1 MLPISFI
8 EIQNQILG
16 AVVGINGT
24 PFSLNYSSDRTSG
37 RQAAYTRTI
46 PVSGSH
52 VAADLERIELEI
64 KVAGQ
69 EFKQVFPPQPNQIYT
84 FVWDGK
90 DADGK
95 LLSGKQP
102 VTIRTTFIY
111 PESQYNQSKEGT
123 TTLGTWNAIAQGL
136 GGWTLNVHHAYDVV
150 GKTLYFGNGQR
161 RNNVEA
167 IAHCNLEA
175 IAHSVASINV
185 RRGLKPPS
193 HSESRLKPTE
203 DNSSSSGDIR
213 QGINSLSHSESRL
226 KPTEDNSSSS
236 VHFSGLELL
245 DGGFNPRRDDNE
257 AHNPRRDDNEA
268 HNPRR
273 DNNAAHHPQRDDNAA
288 HHPQRDDNAAN
299 KNQTNEI
306 AIPSEGG
313 GQLYIFDNTG
323 RHLYTISTLTQA
335 LIYRFEYD
343 DAGSLKSIAD
353 GDNNITQID
362 GHADGFSIA
371 IIAPYGQRTNLN
383 LNADGYLKSVTNP
396 ANESSAFNYTNHG
409 LLTSFTDPKGNLY
422 QFEYDEL
429 GRLKSRQ
436 EPDGSFD
443 LLARTRTE
451 NGFTVAKITATGRES
466 TYLTERLSTGEERQ
480 VNKGCGGTGAIVA
493 LTGKDGTETITYPDG
508 STFIQEQQPDP
519 RFGKQASLLKR
530 TVLKTPG
537 GLTANLSLTRSCNL
551 ADPNDPLSLISLTDT
566 VDFNGRKSTTTFDA
580 ENKQIIY
587 QSPAGRRSILNLD
600 EGGRVIKTETAG
612 LESVSFNYDDR
623 GRLISAMQGNQMI
636 LNYSYDE
643 QGRLSSLGN
652 AEGNQVQYSYDEVG
666 RIIQTTLPSGRT
678 YNFAYDANSNL
689 TQIIVPN
696 GAVHSLN
703 YTPGNLEAGYLP
715 PAIDPS
721 NSPLVNSEE
730 NPPNPPLLRG
740 GYENPPNPPL
750 ARGGYENLSNSPL
763 SKGGGG
769 GYSSTYDS
777 EQQLTNSTLPSGR
790 TVQGIYNQ
798 SGDLERATYPEA
810 TVDVTY
816 EKESKRVTKLVRTP
830 ADGDTPQ
837 EMTFTY
843 DGGLVTEMA
852 WNGVANGTYRY
863 RYDNNFSLVG
873 MQLDDEPEIEMKRDA
888 DGLLTQY
895 GQFQVVRNQATGAP
909 TQITDGK
916 MNVDI
921 EYDNSGRVIS
931 RTNLV
936 NGRVIYQLQLSY
948 DVLSRIVQKRETV
961 TGTTHVYDYT
971 YDLDGQLIL
980 VKRDGEIV
988 ERYVYDDNG
997 NRTEWQLG
1005 TQQHTASYDAQDR
1018 LIELDGTPYEFD
1030 ADGFLMQRGDMTL
1043 KYSATGE
1050 LLEVSWPDG
1059 KAINYT
1065 YDSMNRRVAR
1075 TDEKGTVQYLYGN
1088 PNHPFQVTA
1097 VRDNSGKL
1105 SVYEY
1110 DDFGSLLA
1118 IRRGASWYGVTTD
1131 QLGTPRVVFDE
1142 SDRVV
1147 KVLKCDSFG
1156 QVIGDSNPEFKL
1168 PISFAGGLMEA
1179 DTELVRFGFRDYDA
1193 VAGKWTAKDP
1203 ISFEGGDGNL
1213 YCYIGNN
1220 SINLKDPSGLSPY
1233 VILLGGAVIVDALL
1247 MNSIKNK
1254 SQEKADLLK
1263 NKGKIDGRQHGV
1275 YRHCL
1280 ASCWITLDFGKLHA
1294 TVIGDAREIRPF
1306 SGNSAEDAA
1315 QDLANNK
1322 CGRNFGSQLRKTG
1335 GSVEDCETKCLE
1347 GTLSGNTP
1355 GFVY

>member
-52 VAADLERIELEI
+52 VAAELERIEIEI
-64 KVAGQ
+64 DIAGQ
-69 EFKQVFPPQPNQIYT
+69 HFIKTFPPEPNQNYT
-84 FVWDGK
+84 FIWDGK
-90 DADGK
+90 DIKGR

-111 PESQYNQSKEGT
+111 PNPEHNQRKEGT
-123 TTLGTWNAIAQGL
+123 STLGTWNAIAQGL
-136 GGWTLNVHHAYDVV
+136 GGWNLNVHHAYDGL

-167 IAHCNLEA
+167 IAH
-175 IAHSVASINV
+175 SVGNSNI

-245 DGGFNPRRDDNE
+245 DGGFNPWRDDNE
-257 AHNPRRDDNEA
+257 ANNPR
-268 HNPRR
+268 
-273 DNNAAHHPQRDDNAA
+273 
-288 HHPQRDDNAAN
+288 RDDNAAN

-343 DAGSLKSIAD
+343 DAGYLKAIAD
-353 GDNNITQID
+353 GDNNITKIERNSD
-362 GHADGFSIA
+362 GLPIA
-371 IIAPYGQRTNLN
+371 IIATYGQRTNLSFN
-383 LNADGYLKSVTNP
+383 PEGYLESVTNP

-429 GRLKSRQ
+429 GRLHSRQ

-480 VNKGCGGTGAIVA
+480 VNTGCGGTGAIVA

-587 QSPAGRRSILNLD
+587 QSPAGRRSILHLD

-612 LESVSFNYDDR
+612 LESVSFNYDNR
-623 GRLISAMQGNQMI
+623 GRLISAMQGNQTI

-652 AEGNQVQYSYDEVG
+652 AEGNQVQYNYDEVG

-721 NSPLVNSEE
+721 NSPLLKGGWGGSYSSSEE
-730 NPPNPPLLRG
+730 IPPNPPLRRG
-740 GYENPPNPPL
+740 GYE
-750 ARGGYENLSNSPL
+750 ENLSNSPL
-763 SKGGGG
+763 INEDNSSNSPLFKGGWGG
-769 GYSSTYDS
+769 SYSSTYDT

-830 ADGDTPQ
+830 VEGDTPQ

-852 WNGVANGTYRY
+852 WIGVANGTYRY

-895 GQFQVVRNQATGAP
+895 GQFQVARNQATGAP

-948 DVLSRIVQKRETV
+948 DLLSRIVQKRETV
-961 TGTTHVYDYT
+961 TGTTHIYDYT

-980 VKRDGEIV
+980 VKCDGEIV

-1097 VRDNSGKL
+1097 VRDNSGNL

-1118 IRRGASWYGVTTD
+1118 IRRGDGWYGVTTD
-1131 QLGTPRVVFDE
+1131 QLGTPRVVFDK

-1147 KVLKCDSFG
+1147 KVLKYDSFG
-1156 QVIGDSNPEFKL
+1156 QGIGDSNLEFEL
-1168 PISFAGGLMEA
+1168 PISFAGGLNEP

-1203 ISFEGGDGNL
+1203 IGFAGGDGNL
-1213 YCYIGNN
+1213 YGYIVNEPV
-1220 SINLKDPSGLSPY
+1220 NLTDPSGLDP
-1233 VILLGGAVIVDALL
+1233 
-1247 MNSIKNK
+1247 NSGPLPRPPIGQGNNNIQ
-1254 SQEKADLLK
+1254 SHLPTPPIGQGNNNIQSHLPTPPIGQG
-1263 NKGKIDGRQHGV
+1263 NNTTPSTGQNNNNISSGRN
-1275 YRHCL
+1275 L
-1280 ASCWITLDFGKLHA
+1280 A
-1294 TVIGDAREIRPF
+1294 
-1306 SGNSAEDAA
+1306 
-1315 QDLANNK
+1315 K
-1322 CGRNFGSQLRKTG
+1322 CGQDRVPVNPYDWVEQMSKTSSSYWRNQSPQAQRAYAEWAKRIYTG
-1335 GSVEDCETKCLE
+1335 GYRGGGGYGGGLT
-1347 GTLSGNTP
+1347 GGYR
-1355 GFVY
+1355 GGGGGGGYR

>member
-16 AVVGINGT
+16 AAVGINGT
-24 PFSLNYSSDRTSG
+24 PFSLNYSSDRTPG

-52 VAADLERIELEI
+52 VAAELERIEIEI
-64 KVAGQ
+64 DIAGQ
-69 EFKQVFPPQPNQIYT
+69 HFIKTFPPQPNQTHT
-84 FVWDGK
+84 FIWDGK
-90 DADGK
+90 DITGR

-102 VTIRTTFIY
+102 VRIYTTFIY
-111 PESQYNQSKEGT
+111 PNPEHNQRKEGT
-123 TTLGTWNAIAQGL
+123 STLGTWNAIAQGL
-136 GGWTLNVHHAYDVV
+136 GAWTLNIHHAYDVA

-167 IAHCNLEA
+167 IAH
-175 IAHSVASINV
+175 SVASINA

-213 QGINSLSHSESRL
+213 QGINSLSNSESRL

-257 AHNPRRDDNEA
+257 AHNPRQDDNEA
-268 HNPRR
+268 HNPRL
-273 DNNAAHHPQRDDNAA
+273 DNNE
-288 HHPQRDDNAAN
+288 AN
-299 KNQTNEI
+299 NNQTNEI

-335 LIYRFEYD
+335 LIYCFEYD
-343 DAGSLKSIAD
+343 DAGYLKSIAD

-362 GHADGFSIA
+362 RNADGTPIA
-371 IIAPYGQRTNLN
+371 IIAPYGQRTKLN
-383 LNADGYLKSVTNP
+383 FNANGYLESVTNP
-396 ANESSAFNYTNHG
+396 ANESSAFNYINHG

-443 LLARTRTE
+443 LLARTRTK

-480 VNKGCGGTGAIVA
+480 VNKGCGGTGAIIA

-537 GLTANLSLTRSCNL
+537 GLTANLSLTRDCNL

-580 ENKQIIY
+580 ENQQIIY
-587 QSPAGRRSILNLD
+587 ESPAGRRSILNLD

-612 LESVSFNYDDR
+612 LESVSFNYDRR
-623 GRLISAMQGNQMI
+623 GRLISAMQGNQTI

-652 AEGNQVQYSYDEVG
+652 AEGNQVQYNYDEVG

-696 GAVHSLN
+696 GAVHCLN
-703 YTPGNLEAGYLP
+703 YTPGNLEAGYVP
-715 PAIDPS
+715 PAIDP
-721 NSPLVNSEE
+721 

-740 GYENPPNPPL
+740 GYEQNLSNSPLVNEDNSSNSPLVNEENPSN
-750 ARGGYENLSNSPL
+750 SNSPL

-830 ADGDTPQ
+830 ANGDTPQ

-852 WNGVANGTYRY
+852 WSGVANGTYRY

-895 GQFQVVRNQATGAP
+895 GQFQVVRNLATGAT

-948 DVLSRIVQKRETV
+948 DVLSRIIQKRETV
-961 TGTTHVYDYT
+961 TGTTLMYDYT

-980 VKRDGEIV
+980 VKRDGELV

-1030 ADGFLMQRGDMTL
+1030 ADGFLIQRGDMTL

-1097 VRDNSGKL
+1097 VRDNLGKL

-1131 QLGTPRVVFDE
+1131 QLGTPRVVFDK

-1147 KVLKCDSFG
+1147 KVLKFDSFG
-1156 QVIGDSNPEFKL
+1156 QIIGDSNPEFEL
-1168 PISFAGGLMEA
+1168 PISFAGGLIES
-1179 DTELVRFGFRDYDA
+1179 DTKLVRFGFRDYDS

-1203 ISFEGGDGNL
+1203 IGFAGGDANL
-1213 YCYIGNN
+1213 YGYVFNDSVNFIDPDGRNPLELADILAETAIGAGTAFAGELFKQWGTYNKTGN
-1220 SINLKDPSGLSPY
+1220 FDGWAVFRSPF
-1233 VILLGGAVIVDALL
+1233 VGALGGFVVGLLPGVHPIMAGAAGAAASGYVDSLL
-1247 MNSIKNK
+1247 TPSPEPSITASDLGSSIGSSLGRELGSKCV
-1254 SQEKADLLK
+1254 ADLQQSSGSATK
-1263 NKGKIDGRQHGV
+1263 PVGSGTQPIRKQTRACIDV
-1275 YRHCL
+1275 
-1280 ASCWITLDFGKLHA
+1280 W
-1294 TVIGDAREIRPF
+1294 
-1306 SGNSAEDAA
+1306 N
-1315 QDLANNK
+1315 
-1322 CGRNFGSQLRKTG
+1322 
-1335 GSVEDCETKCLE
+1335 
-1347 GTLSGNTP
+1347 GTQ
-1355 GFVY
+1355 FIKQCF

>member
-1 MLPISFI
+1 MLGFTIVPLRGSKLQPNLQFQYNFTQTHNNFKDKIMLPISFI

-16 AVVGINGT
+16 AAVGINGT
-24 PFSLNYSSDRTSG
+24 PFSLNYSSDRTPG

-46 PVSGSH
+46 PVSGKH
-52 VAADLERIELEI
+52 VAADLERIEIEI
-64 KVAGQ
+64 DIAGQ
-69 EFKQVFPPQPNQIYT
+69 HFIKTFPPEPNQTYT
-84 FVWDGK
+84 FIWDGK
-90 DADGK
+90 DIAGC

-102 VTIRTTFIY
+102 VTIRTTYIY
-111 PESQYNQSKEGT
+111 PNPEHNQRKEGT

-136 GGWTLNVHHAYDVV
+136 GAWTLNVHHAYDVV
-150 GKTLYFGNGQR
+150 GKTLYLGNGQR
-161 RNNVEA
+161 QNNVEA
-167 IAHCNLEA
+167 IVY
-175 IAHSVASINV
+175 SVANINV
-185 RRGLKPPS
+185 RR
-193 HSESRLKPTE
+193 
-203 DNSSSSGDIR
+203 
-213 QGINSLSHSESRL
+213 
-226 KPTEDNSSSS
+226 
-236 VHFSGLELL
+236 
-245 DGGFNPRRDDNE
+245 
-257 AHNPRRDDNEA
+257 
-268 HNPRR
+268 
-273 DNNAAHHPQRDDNAA
+273 DNNE
-288 HHPQRDDNAAN
+288 AN
-299 KNQTNEI
+299 KNQINEI

-323 RHLYTISTLTQA
+323 RHLCTISTLTKA

-343 DAGSLKSIAD
+343 DAGYLKAIAD
-353 GDNNITQID
+353 SDNNITKIERNSD
-362 GHADGFSIA
+362 SFSIA
-371 IIAPYGQRTNLN
+371 IIAPYGQRTNLSFN
-383 LNADGYLKSVTNP
+383 PEGYLESVTNP
-396 ANESSAFNYTNHG
+396 ANESSTFNYTNHG

-429 GRLKSRQ
+429 GRLHSRQ
-436 EPDGSFD
+436 EPDGSFE

-480 VNKGCGGTGAIVA
+480 VNTGCGGTGAIVA
-493 LTGKDGTETITYPDG
+493 LTAKDGTETITYPDG

-519 RFGKQASLLKR
+519 RFGKQSSLLKR

-600 EGGRVIKTETAG
+600 EGGRVIQTETAG
-612 LESVSFNYDDR
+612 LEAVSFNYDNR
-623 GRLISAMQGNQMI
+623 GRLISAMQGNQTI

-652 AEGNQVQYSYDEVG
+652 AEGNQVQYNYDEVG

-703 YTPGNLEAGYLP
+703 YTPGNLEAGYVP
-715 PAIDPS
+715 P
-721 NSPLVNSEE
+721 E
-730 NPPNPPLLRG
+730 NPA
-740 GYENPPNPPL
+740 Y
-750 ARGGYENLSNSPL
+750 A
-763 SKGGGG
+763 
-769 GYSSTYDS
+769 STYDT

-798 SGDLERATYPEA
+798 SGDLEKATYPEA

-830 ADGDTPQ
+830 ANGETPQ

-852 WNGVANGTYRY
+852 WSGITNGTYRY

-895 GQFQVVRNQATGAP
+895 GQFQIVRNQATGAP
-909 TQITDGK
+909 TQITDSK

-931 RTNLV
+931 RTNQV
-936 NGRVIYQLQLSY
+936 NGKIIYQLQLSY
-948 DVLSRIVQKRETV
+948 DPLSRIVQKRETV
-961 TGTTHVYDYT
+961 TGTTHTYNYT

-1005 TQQHTASYDAQDR
+1005 IEQHTASYDAQDR

-1030 ADGFLMQRGDMTL
+1030 ADGFLIQRGDMTL

-1059 KAINYT
+1059 KAIQYA

-1075 TDEKGTVQYLYGN
+1075 TDEKGTEQYLYGN

-1097 VRDNSGKL
+1097 VRDNSGNL

-1110 DDFGSLLA
+1110 DDFGSLFALKRDTA
-1118 IRRGASWYGVTTD
+1118 LYYVTTD
-1131 QLGTPRVVFDE
+1131 QLGTPRVVCDVNGQ
-1142 SDRVV
+1142 SI
-1147 KVLKCDSFG
+1147 KVLDYNSFG
-1156 QVIGDSNPEFKL
+1156 QLIADSRPVFDL
-1168 PISFAGGLMEA
+1168 PIRFAGGLLEA
-1179 DTELVRFGFRDYDA
+1179 DTELVRFGFRDYDS

-1203 ISFEGGDGNL
+1203 ILFSSGDFNL
-1213 YCYIGNN
+1213 YGYVVNAP
-1220 SINLKDPSGLSPY
+1220 INLTDPLGLNP
-1233 VILLGGAVIVDALL
+1233 VRLLFIIGGVAYFAKEGTEAATIF
-1247 MNSIKNK
+1247 
-1254 SQEKADLLK
+1254 LK
-1263 NKGKIDGRQHGV
+1263 NYNEMVKKNWRGADK
-1275 YRHCL
+1275 YYHCRANCEATKLGL
-1280 ASCWITLDFGKLHA
+1280 AGELTA
-1294 TVIGDAREIRPF
+1294 VVISNVREITDQIRKGDSPEVCEADQVANRTGRSVLPGQQCEYVCSGFRPR
-1306 SGNSAEDAA
+1306 GM
-1315 QDLANNK
+1315 
-1322 CGRNFGSQLRKTG
+1322 
-1335 GSVEDCETKCLE
+1335 
-1347 GTLSGNTP
+1347 P
-1355 GFVY
+1355 

>member
-16 AVVGINGT
+16 AVVGINGS
-24 PFSLNYSSDRTSG
+24 PFSLNYSSDRTPG

-46 PVSGSH
+46 PVSGAH
-52 VAADLERIELEI
+52 VAAELERIEIEI
-64 KVAGQ
+64 DIAGQ
-69 EFKQVFPPQPNQIYT
+69 HFIKTFPPEPNQNYT
-84 FVWDGK
+84 FIWDGK
-90 DADGK
+90 DIAGR

-102 VTIRTTFIY
+102 VRICTTYIY
-111 PESQYNQSKEGT
+111 PNPEHNQRKEGT
-123 TTLGTWNAIAQGL
+123 STLGTWNAIAQGL
-136 GGWTLNVHHAYDVV
+136 GGWTLNVHHAYDVA

-161 RNNVEA
+161 RKA
-167 IAHCNLEA
+167 DA
-175 IAHSVASINV
+175 ASI
-185 RRGLKPPS
+185 
-193 HSESRLKPTE
+193 
-203 DNSSSSGDIR
+203 
-213 QGINSLSHSESRL
+213 
-226 KPTEDNSSSS
+226 
-236 VHFSGLELL
+236 F
-245 DGGFNPRRDDNE
+245 DD
-257 AHNPRRDDNEA
+257 
-268 HNPRR
+268 
-273 DNNAAHHPQRDDNAA
+273 
-288 HHPQRDDNAAN
+288 
-299 KNQTNEI
+299 I

-323 RHLYTISTLTQA
+323 RHLRTISTLTKA
-335 LIYRFEYD
+335 LIYGFEYD
-343 DAGSLKSIAD
+343 DHGYLKAITD
-353 GDNNITQID
+353 GDNNITQIERNS
-362 GHADGFSIA
+362 DGFPIA
-371 IIAPYGQRTNLN
+371 IIAPYSQRTNLSF
-383 LNADGYLKSVTNP
+383 NADGYLESVTNP
-396 ANESSAFNYTNHG
+396 ANETSKFSYIREG
-409 LLTSFTDPKGNLY
+409 LLSSFTDPKGNIY

-429 GRLKSRQ
+429 GRLHSRQ
-436 EPDGSFD
+436 EPDGNFD
-443 LLARTRTE
+443 LLARKRTE
-451 NGFTVAKITATGRES
+451 NGFLVAKITATGRES

-480 VNKGCGGTGAIVA
+480 VNKGCGGTGAIIA

-537 GLTANLSLTRSCNL
+537 GLTANLSLTRDCNL

-587 QSPAGRRSILNLD
+587 QSPAGRRSILHLD

-612 LESVSFNYDDR
+612 LESVSFNYDHR
-623 GRLISAMQGNQMI
+623 GRLISAMQGNQTI
-636 LNYSYDE
+636 LNYIYDE
-643 QGRLSSLGN
+643 QGRLSSLRN
-652 AEGNQVQYSYDEVG
+652 AEGNQVQYTYDEVG

-696 GAVHSLN
+696 GAVHCLN
-703 YTPGNLEAGYLP
+703 YTPGNLEAGYVP

-721 NSPLVNSEE
+721 NSPLIKGGWGGSYFSSEE
-730 NPPNPPLLRG
+730 IPPNPPLRRG
-740 GYENPPNPPL
+740 GYE
-750 ARGGYENLSNSPL
+750 ENLSNSNSPL
-763 SKGGGG
+763 IKGGGG
-769 GYSSTYDS
+769 GSYSSTYDS

-790 TVQGIYNQ
+790 TVQGIYSQ

-830 ADGDTPQ
+830 ANGDTPQ

-852 WNGVANGTYRY
+852 WSGVANGTYRY

-873 MQLDDEPEIEMKRDA
+873 MQLDDQPEIEMKRDA

-916 MNVDI
+916 MKVDI

-948 DVLSRIVQKRETV
+948 DVLSRIIQKRETV

-988 ERYVYDDNG
+988 ERYIYDDNG

-1097 VRDNSGKL
+1097 VRDNSGDL

-1110 DDFGSLLA
+1110 DDFGSLMA
-1118 IRRGASWYGVTTD
+1118 IRGGDSWYGVTTD
-1131 QLGTPRVVFDE
+1131 QLGTPRVVFDK

-1147 KVLKCDSFG
+1147 KVLKYDSFG
-1156 QVIGDSNPEFKL
+1156 QEIGDSNPDFEL
-1168 PISFAGGLMEA
+1168 PISFAGGLIEPN
-1179 DTELVRFGFRDYDA
+1179 TQLVRFGFRDYDS

-1203 ISFEGGDGNL
+1203 ISFAGGDHNL
-1213 YCYIGNN
+1213 YGYVANSPVNWVDSDGLKRN
-1220 SINLKDPSGLSPY
+1220 SIYVMFDTKHDHTGKKVHYDLVVNDKKKGRYREDGSPIKHMGKCPDPMTRAETEVFERAKAAKLKGIPIYGVFSTG
-1233 VILLGGAVIVDALL
+1233 VDVLHYGVELININRDA
-1247 MNSIKNK
+1247 SKFGRTF
-1254 SQEKADLLK
+1254 QE
-1263 NKGKIDGRQHGV
+1263 Q
-1275 YRHCL
+1275 
-1280 ASCWITLDFGKLHA
+1280 WDFDQKEYE
-1294 TVIGDAREIRPF
+1294 R
-1306 SGNSAEDAA
+1306 
-1315 QDLANNK
+1315 NNP
-1322 CGRNFGSQLRKTG
+1322 NPQFLIMPLFPLPIPNPNYHP
-1335 GSVEDCETKCLE
+1335 ETE
-1347 GTLSGNTP
+1347 T
-1355 GFVY
+1355 

>member
-16 AVVGINGT
+16 AAVGINGT
-24 PFSLNYSSDRTSG
+24 PFSLNYSSDRTAG

-46 PVSGSH
+46 PISGKH
-52 VAADLERIELEI
+52 VAADLERIEIEI
-64 KVAGQ
+64 DIAGQ
-69 EFKQVFPPQPNQIYT
+69 HFIKTFPPEPNQTYT
-84 FVWDGK
+84 FIWDGK
-90 DADGK
+90 DIAGR
-95 LLSGKQP
+95 LLSGKQLI
-102 VTIRTTFIY
+102 TIRTTYIY
-111 PESQYNQSKEGT
+111 PNPEHNQRKEGT

-136 GGWTLNVHHAYDVV
+136 GAWTLNVHHAYDVA
-150 GKTLYFGNGQR
+150 GKTLYLGNGQR

-167 IAHCNLEA
+167 IAH
-175 IAHSVASINV
+175 SVASING

-203 DNSSSSGDIR
+203 DVSASSVNTR

-226 KPTEDNSSSS
+226 KPTEDVSASS
-236 VHFSGLELL
+236 VHFSGLQLL
-245 DGGFNPRRDDNE
+245 DGGFNPRRDDN
-257 AHNPRRDDNEA
+257 AADNPRS
-268 HNPRR
+268 
-273 DNNAAHHPQRDDNAA
+273 
-288 HHPQRDDNAAN
+288 DDNAAN

-323 RHLYTISTLTQA
+323 RHLCTISTLTKA

-343 DAGSLKSIAD
+343 AAGYLKAIAD
-353 GDNNITQID
+353 GDNNITQIE
-362 GHADGFSIA
+362 GNADGTPIA

-383 LNADGYLKSVTNP
+383 FNANGYLESVTNP
-396 ANESSAFNYTNHG
+396 ANESSAFNYTNNG

-422 QFEYDEL
+422 KFEYDEL

-451 NGFTVAKITATGRES
+451 NGFTVAKITAAGRES

-480 VNKGCGGTGAIVA
+480 VNKGCGGTGAIIA

-587 QSPAGRRSILNLD
+587 QSPVGRRSILNLD

-612 LESVSFNYDDR
+612 LESVSFNYDNR
-623 GRLISAMQGNQMI
+623 GRLISAMQGNQTI

-643 QGRLSSLGN
+643 RGRLSSLGN
-652 AEGNQVQYSYDEVG
+652 AEGNQVQYNYDEVG

-689 TQIIVPN
+689 TQITVPN

-703 YTPGNLEAGYLP
+703 YTPGNLEAGYVP
-715 PAIDPS
+715 PAIDP
-721 NSPLVNSEE
+721 

-740 GYENPPNPPL
+740 GYEQNLSNSPLINEENPSN
-750 ARGGYENLSNSPL
+750 SNSPL

-769 GYSSTYDS
+769 GYSSTYDT

-830 ADGDTPQ
+830 AEGGTPQ

-852 WNGVANGTYRY
+852 WSGVTNGTYRY

-909 TQITDGK
+909 TQMTDGK

-931 RTNLV
+931 RTHTV
-936 NGRVIYQLQLSY
+936 GANGHSPLQIYRLELHY

-961 TGTTHVYDYT
+961 TGTTHIYDYT

-980 VKRDGEIV
+980 VKCDGEIV

-1097 VRDNSGKL
+1097 VRDNLGKL

-1110 DDFGSLLA
+1110 DDFGSLMA
-1118 IRRGASWYGVTTD
+1118 IRRGDSWYGVTTD
-1131 QLGTPRVVFDE
+1131 QLGTPRVVFDK

-1147 KVLKCDSFG
+1147 KVLKYDSFG
-1156 QVIGDSNPEFKL
+1156 QAIGDSNPEFEL
-1168 PISFAGGLMEA
+1168 PISFAGGLIEA
-1179 DTELVRFGFRDYDA
+1179 DTELVRFGFRDYDF

-1203 ISFEGGDGNL
+1203 IGFAGGDNNL
-1213 YCYIGNN
+1213 YGYNTNNPVNSIDPLGLDTVSFYGAVGVNWGCTFGIQFDPDTKKPFLVKGCSPGYSPQLGISGTWSNSSPSAGSYIGTGIGP
-1220 SINLKDPSGLSPY
+1220 SIPGLGKLGRFGKILSKKGVGLSI
-1233 VILLGGAVIVDALL
+1233 VGGESTNIDTGE
-1247 MNSIKNK
+1247 K
-1254 SQEKADLLK
+1254 SQEIGLGLGVSLPS
-1263 NKGKIDGRQHGV
+1263 KGTGTLIKYEVIDILGEAQ
-1275 YRHCL
+1275 
-1280 ASCWITLDFGKLHA
+1280 KL
-1294 TVIGDAREIRPF
+1294 I
-1306 SGNSAEDAA
+1306 
-1315 QDLANNK
+1315 NK
-1322 CGRNFGSQLRKTG
+1322 C
-1335 GSVEDCETKCLE
+1335 ETQIKILYYPPE
-1347 GTLSGNTP
+1347 Y
-1355 GFVY
+1355 FE

>member
-69 EFKQVFPPQPNQIYT
+69 EFKQVFPPQPNQTYT

-136 GGWTLNVHHAYDVV
+136 GGWTLNVHHAYDVA
-150 GKTLYFGNGQR
+150 GKTLYLGNGQR
-161 RNNVEA
+161 QNNVEA

-203 DNSSSSGDIR
+203 DVSASSIHSR
-213 QGINSLSHSESRL
+213 QGINSLSDSESQL
-226 KPTEDNSSSS
+226 KPTEDVSASS
-236 VHFSGLELL
+236 VHFSGLSLL
-245 DGGFNPRRDDNE
+245 DGGFNPR
-257 AHNPRRDDNEA
+257 
-268 HNPRR
+268 
-273 DNNAAHHPQRDDNAA
+273 
-288 HHPQRDDNAAN
+288 RDDNAAN

-323 RHLYTISTLTQA
+323 RHLYTISTLTKA

-343 DAGSLKSIAD
+343 DAGYLKSIAD

-383 LNADGYLKSVTNP
+383 LNADGYLESVTNP

-429 GRLKSRQ
+429 GRLHSRQ

-480 VNKGCGGTGAIVA
+480 VNTGCGGTGAIVA
-493 LTGKDGTETITYPDG
+493 LTAKDGTETITYPDG

-580 ENKQIIY
+580 ENNQIIY

-612 LESVSFNYDDR
+612 LESVSFNYDNR
-623 GRLISAMQGNQMI
+623 GRLISAMQGNQTI

-652 AEGNQVQYSYDEVG
+652 AEGNQVQYTYDEVG

-689 TQIIVPN
+689 TQITVPN
-696 GAVHSLN
+696 GAVHCLK
-703 YTPGNLEAGYLP
+703 YTPGNLEAGYVP

-721 NSPLVNSEE
+721 YSLTSSEE

-740 GYENPPNPPL
+740 GYE
-750 ARGGYENLSNSPL
+750 ENLSNSPLVDEDNSSNSPL

-810 TVDVTY
+810 TVEVTY

-830 ADGDTPQ
+830 VEGGTPQ

-852 WNGVANGTYRY
+852 WSGVTNGTYRY

-895 GQFQVVRNQATGAP
+895 GQFQVVRDRATGAP
-909 TQITDGK
+909 TQMTDGK
-916 MNVDI
+916 MKIDI
-921 EYDNSGRVIS
+921 EYDNSSRVIS

-961 TGTTHVYDYT
+961 TGTTHIYDYT

-980 VKRDGEIV
+980 VKCDGEIV

-1097 VRDNSGKL
+1097 VRDNSGNL

-1110 DDFGSLLA
+1110 DDFGSLMA
-1118 IRRGASWYGVTTD
+1118 IRRGDSWYGVTTD

-1147 KVLKCDSFG
+1147 KVLKYDSFG
-1156 QVIGDSNPEFKL
+1156 QVIGDSNPAFELHICFV
-1168 PISFAGGLMEA
+1168 GGLIDVA
-1179 DTELVRFGFRDYDA
+1179 TELLRFGFRDYDS

-1203 ISFEGGDGNL
+1203 ISFAGGDVNL
-1213 YCYIGNN
+1213 YRYVVNQP
-1220 SINLKDPSGLSPY
+1220 INLVDPDGRFAILIPCGYGAVGGLAIEGAHQLENYKQTGGFDGLAIARST
-1233 VILLGGAVIVDALL
+1233 VTGCLGGYV
-1247 MNSIKNK
+1247 
-1254 SQEKADLLK
+1254 
-1263 NKGKIDGRQHGV
+1263 GGFFG
-1275 YRHCL
+1275 
-1280 ASCWITLDFGKLHA
+1280 GKL
-1294 TVIGDAREIRPF
+1294 I
-1306 SGNSAEDAA
+1306 SAAV
-1315 QDLANNK
+1315 
-1322 CGRNFGSQLRKTG
+1322 GGFVTG
-1335 GSVEDCETKCLE
+1335 YYDNRFTPKSKHTYV
-1347 GTLSGNTP
+1347 LSGPMQGWWDDLVFDEYGKVISGKKCQHKEYKNDQELTTIIFQP
-1355 GFVY
+1355 

>member
-24 PFSLNYSSDRTSG
+24 PFSLNYSSDRVPG

-46 PVSGSH
+46 PVSGFY
-52 VAADLERIELEI
+52 VAAELERIEIEI
-64 KVAGQ
+64 DVAGQ
-69 EFKQVFPPQPNQIYT
+69 HFIKTFPPEPNQTYT
-84 FVWDGK
+84 FTWNGK
-90 DADGK
+90 DIEGR

-102 VTIRTTFIY
+102 VKIRTTYIY
-111 PESQYNQSKEGT
+111 LNPEHNQRKEGT
-123 TTLGTWNAIAQGL
+123 STLGTWNAIAQGL
-136 GGWTLNVHHAYDVV
+136 GAWTLNIHHAYDVA

-161 RNNVEA
+161 RKA
-167 IAHCNLEA
+167 DA
-175 IAHSVASINV
+175 AS
-185 RRGLKPPS
+185 L
-193 HSESRLKPTE
+193 
-203 DNSSSSGDIR
+203 
-213 QGINSLSHSESRL
+213 
-226 KPTEDNSSSS
+226 
-236 VHFSGLELL
+236 F
-245 DGGFNPRRDDNE
+245 DD
-257 AHNPRRDDNEA
+257 
-268 HNPRR
+268 
-273 DNNAAHHPQRDDNAA
+273 
-288 HHPQRDDNAAN
+288 
-299 KNQTNEI
+299 I

-323 RHLYTISTLTQA
+323 RHLRTISTLTKA
-335 LIYRFEYD
+335 LIYCFEYD
-343 DAGSLKSIAD
+343 AGYLKAITD
-353 GDNNITQID
+353 GDNNTTQIERNSD
-362 GHADGFSIA
+362 GIPIA
-371 IIAPYGQRTNLN
+371 IIAPYSQHTNLN
-383 LNADGYLKSVTNP
+383 FNADGYLESVTNP
-396 ANESSAFNYTNHG
+396 ANETSKFSYVREG
-409 LLTSFTDPKGNLY
+409 LLSSFTDLKGNIY

-429 GRLKSRQ
+429 GRLHSRQ
-436 EPDGSFD
+436 EPDGNFD
-443 LLARTRTE
+443 LLARKRTE
-451 NGFTVAKITATGRES
+451 NGFLVAKITATGRES

-537 GLTANLSLTRSCNL
+537 GLTANLSLTRFCNL

-580 ENKQIIY
+580 ENKQITY
-587 QSPAGRRSILNLD
+587 QSPAGRRSILHLD

-612 LESVSFNYDDR
+612 LESVSFNYDNR
-623 GRLISAMQGNQMI
+623 GRLINAMQGNQTI

-652 AEGNQVQYSYDEVG
+652 AEGNQVQYTYDEVG

-689 TQIIVPN
+689 TQITVPS
-696 GAVHSLN
+696 GAVHNLN
-703 YTPGNLEAGYLP
+703 YTPGNLEAGYAP
-715 PAIDPS
+715 P
-721 NSPLVNSEE
+721 E
-730 NPPNPPLLRG
+730 NP
-740 GYENPPNPPL
+740 
-750 ARGGYENLSNSPL
+750 A
-763 SKGGGG
+763 
-769 GYSSTYDS
+769 YSSTYDS

-830 ADGDTPQ
+830 AEGGTPQ

-852 WNGVANGTYRY
+852 WSGVANGTYRY

-948 DVLSRIVQKRETV
+948 DVLSHIVQKRETV

-1097 VRDNSGKL
+1097 VRDKSGNL
-1105 SVYEY
+1105 SVYQY
-1110 DDFGSLLA
+1110 DDFGSLFALKRDGNLYYVA
-1118 IRRGASWYGVTTD
+1118 TD
-1131 QLGTPRVVFDE
+1131 QLGTSRVVYDE

-1147 KVLKCDSFG
+1147 KVLKIDSFG
-1156 QVIGDSNPEFKL
+1156 QFIGDSNPEFEL
-1168 PISFAGGLMEA
+1168 PISFAGGLIEM
-1179 DTELVRFGFRDYDA
+1179 DTNFVRFGFRDYDA

-1203 ISFEGGDGNL
+1203 IGFGGGDGNFYRYVDNSPITFFDPIGL
-1213 YCYIGNN
+1213 AKCTYDISDHQLSCISSDQMSWVVSIGNDN
-1220 SINLKDPSGLSPY
+1220 IFSGLNALNIFNGKNNANFVNVPFVGPVQPGDYGLIKTWKEKYSEYWYLLTTGHEQDPMFK
-1233 VILLGGAVIVDALL
+1233 ILHKLYIQRGEFFLHPGTHSLGCMTVTDRQAWNSLENLL
-1247 MNSIKNK
+1247 THD
-1254 SQEKADLLK
+1254 E
-1263 NKGKIDGRQHGV
+1263 NKG
-1275 YRHCL
+1275 L
-1280 ASCWITLDFGKLHA
+1280 LN
-1294 TVIGDAREIRPF
+1294 TVHVKP
-1306 SGNSAEDAA
+1306 
-1315 QDLANNK
+1315 
-1322 CGRNFGSQLRKTG
+1322 
-1335 GSVEDCETKCLE
+1335 
-1347 GTLSGNTP
+1347 
-1355 GFVY
+1355 

>member
-1 MLPISFI
+1 MLGFTIVQPNLQVHYNFTQTHNNLEEKIMLPISFI

-52 VAADLERIELEI
+52 VAADLERIEIEI
-64 KVAGQ
+64 DIAGQ
-69 EFKQVFPPQPNQIYT
+69 HFIKTFPPEPNQTHT
-84 FVWDGK
+84 FIWDGK
-90 DADGK
+90 DITGR

-102 VTIRTTFIY
+102 VTIRTTYIY
-111 PESQYNQSKEGT
+111 PNPEHNQRKEGT
-123 TTLGTWNAIAQGL
+123 STLGTWNAIAQGL
-136 GGWTLNVHHAYDVV
+136 GAWTLNVHHAYDLV

-161 RNNVEA
+161 RKA
-167 IAHCNLEA
+167 DA
-175 IAHSVASINV
+175 ASI
-185 RRGLKPPS
+185 
-193 HSESRLKPTE
+193 
-203 DNSSSSGDIR
+203 
-213 QGINSLSHSESRL
+213 
-226 KPTEDNSSSS
+226 
-236 VHFSGLELL
+236 F
-245 DGGFNPRRDDNE
+245 DD
-257 AHNPRRDDNEA
+257 
-268 HNPRR
+268 
-273 DNNAAHHPQRDDNAA
+273 
-288 HHPQRDDNAAN
+288 
-299 KNQTNEI
+299 I

-323 RHLYTISTLTQA
+323 RHLRTISTLTKA
-335 LIYRFEYD
+335 LIYSFDYD
-343 DAGSLKSIAD
+343 DNGYLKAITD
-353 GDNNITQID
+353 GDNNITKVERNSD
-362 GHADGFSIA
+362 GLPIA

-383 LNADGYLKSVTNP
+383 FNADGYLESVINP
-396 ANESSAFNYTNHG
+396 ANETSKFSYIREG
-409 LLTSFTDPKGNLY
+409 LLSSFTDPKGNIY

-429 GRLKSRQ
+429 GRLHSRQ
-436 EPDGSFD
+436 EPDGNFD
-443 LLARTRTE
+443 LLARKRTD
-451 NGFTVAKITATGRES
+451 NGFIVAKITATGRES

-493 LTGKDGTETITYPDG
+493 LTAKDGTETITYPDG

-519 RFGKQASLLKR
+519 RFGKQASVLKR

-587 QSPAGRRSILNLD
+587 QSPAGRRSILHLD

-612 LESVSFNYDDR
+612 LESVSFNYDNR
-623 GRLISAMQGNQMI
+623 GRLISAMQGNQTI

-652 AEGNQVQYSYDEVG
+652 AEGNQVQYNYDEVG

-703 YTPGNLEAGYLP
+703 YTPGNLEAGYVP
-715 PAIDPS
+715 PAIDLTPPTPLPCEGRGEKDHS
-721 NSPLVNSEE
+721 CSPLLAGEGLGERSDF
-730 NPPNPPLLRG
+730 
-740 GYENPPNPPL
+740 GY
-750 ARGGYENLSNSPL
+750 A
-763 SKGGGG
+763 
-769 GYSSTYDS
+769 STYDS

-830 ADGDTPQ
+830 ADGGTPQ

-852 WNGVANGTYRY
+852 WSGVANGTYRY

-936 NGRVIYQLQLSY
+936 KGRVIYQLQLSY

-961 TGTTHVYDYT
+961 TGTTHIYDYT

-980 VKRDGEIV
+980 VKCDGEIV

-1059 KAINYT
+1059 KAIQYT

-1097 VRDNSGKL
+1097 VRDNLGKL

-1110 DDFGSLLA
+1110 DDFGSLMA
-1118 IRRGASWYGVTTD
+1118 IRRGDSWYGVTTD
-1131 QLGTPRVVFDE
+1131 QLGTPQVVFDK

-1147 KVLKCDSFG
+1147 KVFKYDSFG
-1156 QVIGDSNPEFKL
+1156 QGIGHSNPEFEL
-1168 PISFAGGLMEA
+1168 PISFAGGLIEL
-1179 DTELVRFGFRDYDA
+1179 DTELVRFGFRDYDS

-1203 ISFEGGDGNL
+1203 IKFASGEINL
-1213 YCYIGNN
+1213 YGYIFNEPISSKDPLGLFRFCKRRLSSFQFRPNVIHYSTAGVVFTKN
-1220 SINLKDPSGLSPY
+1220 PLAGIVIGIVLDRTLDYANLGLYHEQGFYSDGSTIGFDNKQDPIIRNTNLNDSHYQWDCENTVYDDALMRKAQINL
-1233 VILLGGAVIVDALL
+1233 
-1247 MNSIKNK
+1247 
-1254 SQEKADLLK
+1254 LK
-1263 NKGKIDGRQHGV
+1263 ENQGS
-1275 YRHCL
+1275 YN
-1280 ASCWITLDFGKLHA
+1280 FA
-1294 TVIGDAREIRPF
+1294 TNNCQGF
-1306 SGNSAEDAA
+1306 SS
-1315 QDLANNK
+1315 
-1322 CGRNFGSQLRKTG
+1322 RLRIEYNRLKQQ
-1335 GSVEDCETKCLE
+1335 K
-1347 GTLSGNTP
+1347 
-1355 GFVY
+1355 

>member
-16 AVVGINGT
+16 AVIGINGT

-37 RQAAYTRTI
+37 RQAAYNRTI

-90 DADGK
+90 DAEGK

-111 PESQYNQSKEGT
+111 RESQYNQSKEGT

-136 GGWTLNVHHAYDVV
+136 GGWTLNVNHAYDVA
-150 GKTLYFGNGQR
+150 GKTLYLGNGQR
-161 RNNVEA
+161 QNNVEA
-167 IAHCNLEA
+167 EPPNGRA
-175 IAHSVASINV
+175 
-185 RRGLKPPS
+185 RGHRPYK
-193 HSESRLKPTE
+193 
-203 DNSSSSGDIR
+203 G
-213 QGINSLSHSESRL
+213 
-226 KPTEDNSSSS
+226 SS
-236 VHFSGLELL
+236 VGANPLWLPLE
-245 DGGFNPRRDDNE
+245 D
-257 AHNPRRDDNEA
+257 
-268 HNPRR
+268 
-273 DNNAAHHPQRDDNAA
+273 
-288 HHPQRDDNAAN
+288 
-299 KNQTNEI
+299 EI

-323 RHLYTISTLTQA
+323 RHLCTISTLTKA

-343 DAGSLKSIAD
+343 DAGYLKSIAD
-353 GDNNITQID
+353 GDNNITQIERN
-362 GHADGFSIA
+362 ADHFSIA
-371 IIAPYGQRTNLN
+371 ITAPYGQHTKLN
-383 LNADGYLKSVTNP
+383 FNANCYLESVTNP
-396 ANESSAFNYTNHG
+396 ANESSAFNYTNNG

-429 GRLKSRQ
+429 GRLHSRQ
-436 EPDGSFD
+436 EPDGSFE

-480 VNKGCGGTGAIVA
+480 VNTGCGGTGAIVA
-493 LTGKDGTETITYPDG
+493 LTSKDGTETITYPDG

-551 ADPNDPLSLISLTDT
+551 ADPNDQLSLISLTDT

-623 GRLISAMQGNQMI
+623 GRLISAMQGNQTI

-643 QGRLSSLGN
+643 RGRLSSLGN
-652 AEGNQVQYSYDEVG
+652 AEGNQVQYTYDEVG

-689 TQIIVPN
+689 TQIILPS

-703 YTPGNLEAGYLP
+703 YTPGNLEAGYVP
-715 PAIDPS
+715 P
-721 NSPLVNSEE
+721 E
-730 NPPNPPLLRG
+730 NPA
-740 GYENPPNPPL
+740 Y
-750 ARGGYENLSNSPL
+750 A
-763 SKGGGG
+763 
-769 GYSSTYDS
+769 STYDT

-790 TVQGIYNQ
+790 TVRGIYNQ

-810 TVDVTY
+810 TVEVTY

-830 ADGDTPQ
+830 ADGGTPQ

-909 TQITDGK
+909 IQITDGK

-921 EYDNSGRVIS
+921 EYDDSGRVIS
-931 RTNLV
+931 RKNLV

-961 TGTTHVYDYT
+961 TVTTHIYDYT

-1005 TQQHTASYDAQDR
+1005 TKQHTASYDAQDR

-1075 TDEKGTVQYLYGN
+1075 TDEKGTEQYLYGN

-1097 VRDNSGKL
+1097 VRDNSGNL

-1110 DDFGSLLA
+1110 DDFGLLFA
-1118 IRRGASWYGVTTD
+1118 LKRDANLYYVTTD
-1131 QLGTPRVVFDE
+1131 QLGTPQVVCDVDGE
-1142 SDRVV
+1142 AI
-1147 KVLKCDSFG
+1147 KVLDYNSFG
-1156 QVIGDSNPEFKL
+1156 QQIADSNLVFDL
-1168 PISFAGGLMEA
+1168 PISFAGGLIEK
-1179 DTELVRFGFRDYDA
+1179 DTELVRFGFRDYDV

-1203 ISFEGGDGNL
+1203 ISFAGGDGNL
-1213 YCYIGNN
+1213 YRYVNN
-1220 SINLKDPSGLSPY
+1220 SAVDFKDPTGQFVP
-1233 VILLGGAVIVDALL
+1233 LLIGGVLYTAEEVAAIYLATTGITL
-1247 MNSIKNK
+1247 MNINNNRRCQPRLPNIFNNNSPKQPKKNPTPEDLAK
-1254 SQEKADLLK
+1254 LEYLRQLGEKARQAKANEWANAIETNYQAWVKSTQEWWRRMMDELL
-1263 NKGKIDGRQHGV
+1263 
-1275 YRHCL
+1275 
-1280 ASCWITLDFGKLHA
+1280 
-1294 TVIGDAREIRPF
+1294 
-1306 SGNSAEDAA
+1306 
-1315 QDLANNK
+1315 
-1322 CGRNFGSQLRKTG
+1322 
-1335 GSVEDCETKCLE
+1335 
-1347 GTLSGNTP
+1347 
-1355 GFVY
+1355 